1 LQLQAVK
8 VSTQFQITK
17 HLNLVVKLQT
27 TKFLCG
33 CFEFEAFKVEL
44 DRQRV
49 GNLLIPLVPQV
60 QITKHL
66 KLVDLAQ
73 KAKFLSG
80 CFELEALKVGL
91 APQRVGDLLIPLVH
105 WFQINKH
112 LNLGILV

>member
-1 LQLQAVK
+1 
-8 VSTQFQITK
+8 
-17 HLNLVVKLQT
+17 
-27 TKFLCG
+27 
-33 CFEFEAFKVEL
+33 
-44 DRQRV
+44 
-49 GNLLIPLVPQV
+49 VPQV